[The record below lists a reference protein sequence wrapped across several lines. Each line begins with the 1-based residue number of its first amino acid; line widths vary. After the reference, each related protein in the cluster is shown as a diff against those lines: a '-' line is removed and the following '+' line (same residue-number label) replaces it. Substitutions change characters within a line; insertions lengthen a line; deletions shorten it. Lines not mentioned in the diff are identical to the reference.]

1 MCKRVL
7 YLALVKTINTM
18 SVTYLYT
25 KEDGTKWLFWY
36 DRAIRYWTIYQV
48 DQEQNQ
54 VGHAQYYYDKK
65 QLVECEGV
73 KFIQR
78 A

>member
-1 MCKRVL
+1 
-7 YLALVKTINTM
+7 M

-48 DQEQNQ
+48 DEEQNQ
-54 VGHAQYYYDKK
+54 IDYAQYYYDKK

-73 KFIQR
+73 KFEQR

>member
-7 YLALVKTINTM
+7 YLALVKTINIM

-36 DRAIRYWTIYQV
+36 DRAIRYWTIFQV

-54 VGHAQYYYDKK
+54 IDHAQYYHDKK
-65 QLVECEGV
+65 QLVENEGV
-73 KFIQR
+73 KFSQR